1 MLDALRETWNEWLG
15 LDLRAEQLGFVHMAL
30 RGVVV
35 FCFAILL
42 SRVADRRLLGRSAGY
57 DIMVLVV
64 LGSVLSRAI
73 NGQARFAPTLGASA
87 VLVLI
92 HRLIGTLTFH
102 SHFFSK
108 AIKGNAQVLVRD
120 GEVDETALRRNKIT
134 PDDLDENLR
143 NHGNVGSVREVA
155 EARLERNGVVSVV
168 KEKSSGAPARRPAA
182 PESNRGS

>member
-1 MLDALRETWNEWLG
+1 MLEALRETWSDGLG
-15 LDLRAEQLGFVHMAL
+15 LGLRAEQLGFVHMAL

-42 SRVADRRLLGRSAGY
+42 SRIADRRLLGRSAGY
-57 DIMVLVV
+57 DIMVLVI
-64 LGSVLSRAI
+64 LGSVLSRAV
-73 NGQARFAPTLGASA
+73 NGQARFYPTLGAGA

-92 HRLIGTLTFH
+92 HRFAGTLAFH

-108 AIKGNAQVLVRD
+108 ALKGATHVLVRD
-120 GEVDETALRRNKIT
+120 GRVDEDALRRNKIT

-143 NHGNVGSVREVA
+143 NHGNVGSAGEVA

-168 KEKSSGAPARRPAA
+168 KAKPPPALARSDATEPRR
-182 PESNRGS
+182 